1 METEMSYIDL
11 LKKLKADVVSDTI
24 PHDDKTIIYHLI
36 SQLEEM
42 LWQYSY

>member
-11 LKKLKADVVSDTI
+11 LKKLKADVDSDQI
-24 PHDDKTIIYHLI
+24 SHDDKTIIHHLI
-36 SQLEEM
+36 SQLEEI